1 MAAPSGGKVV
11 GLILG
16 CLVVGIM
23 FFMMFAVL
31 GGLFSGG
38 GL

>member
-1 MAAPSGGKVV
+1 MARFRGARLT

-31 GGLFSGG
+31 GNLLSGEQ
-38 GL
+38 

>member
-1 MAAPSGGKVV
+1 MARLSAARIT
-11 GLILG
+11 GLVLG

-31 GGLFSGG
+31 GKLLSGEQ
-38 GL
+38 